1 MYLIFSEWETEARWL
16 SKILVWC
23 LEQRDTSSDDIVAA
37 GAHQDLEEDWWTF
50 IYLLFIIY
58 HSAIWEMKENTVMVG
73 VF

>member
-50 IYLLFIIY
+50 IP
-58 HSAIWEMKENTVMVG
+58 
-73 VF
+73 